1 MQRSH
6 AVTPAD
12 GPAAAPPQAVGPVPL
27 DRARPAPAPRAP
39 VGPTPWPVFGARLR
53 HWRRS
58 AGLTQA
64 RLAALVGYD
73 HTAISK
79 LEHGT
84 RRATPRLA
92 ARLDGLL
99 GAGGDLL
106 TAFRA
111 AEEHEERAG
120 HPGNQENQEHLQL
133 GQHSP
138 PGPPRPV
145 RPPLPGWPVAEPAL
159 TALPPLGGL
168 LPARL
173 PDYGLL
179 CPLHGATGCAVPSAA
194 DIAALHAE
202 FCAAAPGS
210 PPRTDADTVHAL
222 TGLLAVHIRAGEEH
236 THPGIAAAVEHTLRV
251 IVRQLPLAPADPR
264 RPLAR
269 LAAEYAHAAGVLR
282 MQRGRNATAMAC
294 FDRALSWSELSDDPA
309 TQVAA
314 LSDMS
319 TLARLEG
326 DAASALGYARE
337 ITRAAP
343 GRHWAGAMA
352 QVYQARAHA
361 LAGDVRETVRHVGRA
376 RLHLDHIGSS
386 DESDAPWLTIASM
399 HLRVES
405 GAAAALRDAAAR
417 VGDPSLALRALDA
430 AGTALALLAPE
441 QLPSARLLFTLRI
454 ADCHLCADD
463 PQAAAELLRP
473 ALEDPAVGIGGMP
486 ALVGHE
492 LRGLRDRLAAR
503 RGGPPELAAAARRLD
518 ELAR

>member
-1 MQRSH
+1 MQRTH
-6 AVTPAD
+6 AVTRTAGPAVPPP
-12 GPAAAPPQAVGPVPL
+12 GAPAPTFLTPLPPAAAPPA
-27 DRARPAPAPRAP
+27 AP
-39 VGPTPWPVFGARLR
+39 VAAPVAAYPASGGPRRVFGARLR

-99 GAGGDLL
+99 AADGDLL
-106 TAFRA
+106 AAFRA
-111 AEEHEERAG
+111 AEEREEQA
-120 HPGNQENQEHLQL
+120 EHVE
-133 GQHSP
+133 
-138 PGPPRPV
+138 PGPAGPGGAV
-145 RPPLPGWPVAEPAL
+145 RPPLPGWPAPERTPAV
-159 TALPPLGGL
+159 LPPLDGL

-179 CPLHGATGCAVPSAA
+179 CPLHGATGCAVPSAT

-202 FCAAAPGS
+202 FCATAPDG

-236 THPGIAAAVEHTLRV
+236 AHPGIAAAVEHTLRV

-294 FDRALSWSELSDDPA
+294 FDRALSWSELADDPA

-361 LAGDVRETVRHVGRA
+361 LSGDVRETVRHVGRA

-405 GAAAALRDAAAR
+405 GAAAALRDAAAA

-463 PQAAAELLRP
+463 PQAAVALLRP
-473 ALEDPAVGIGGMP
+473 ALEDPTVKIAGMP